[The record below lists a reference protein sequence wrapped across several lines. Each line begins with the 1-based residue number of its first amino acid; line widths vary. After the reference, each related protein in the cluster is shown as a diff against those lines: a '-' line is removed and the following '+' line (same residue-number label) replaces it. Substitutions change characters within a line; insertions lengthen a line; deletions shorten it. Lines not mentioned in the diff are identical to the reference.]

1 MFAALLICCLAFP
14 PEDSEPRSKI
24 EDWLRADARFSM
36 ILENAEQHRLQILL
50 SLVDETSSPPR
61 LERDGFRVDA
71 EYFYPASSIKT
82 CAAVGALLSAAEWN
96 AKGFEISLDTPL
108 TFLPLFD
115 GDEPFATDPSNLE
128 GGTITLRH
136 EIRKLFLVSD
146 NDAFN
151 RMYEFTGHREIHQAL
166 WNAGLGS
173 IRINHRLSRS
183 RSLAENRRTPS
194 IQVGAGKGSFSV
206 QQRDSDLLLA
216 SNDQQGVAVGKG
228 VMSGTKVV
236 DGPMLFDT
244 KNRISLTDLQD
255 MHVMILR
262 PEIDLGKPGLPLTPE
277 ARSFLKDTMSE
288 YAADSKN
295 PKYDDEHAADDY
307 VRFILH
313 GLMRVAPKDE
323 WTIYDKVGLAY
334 GFTIENAYVVH
345 RPSGKSFFLTATI
358 YTNEDGILNDD
369 RYDYDSIAFPF
380 WKDLGEVIARHVLA
394 RPSPTPEKPR

>member
-1 MFAALLICCLAFP
+1 MFAALLICSLAFSP
-14 PEDSEPRSKI
+14 VDPESKSTIEGMLRS
-24 EDWLRADARFSM
+24 DARFSK

-82 CAAVGALLSAAEWN
+82 CAAVSALLSATELK
-96 AKGFEISLDTPL
+96 AKGLEISLDTPL
-108 TFLPLFD
+108 TYLPLFD
-115 GDEPFATDPSNLE
+115 GDETLMSDPSNLE

-166 WNAGLGS
+166 WNAGLKS

-194 IQVGAGKGSFSV
+194 IQVGTGKGSFSV

-216 SNDQQGVAVGKG
+216 NNDQKGVAVGKG
-228 VMSGTKVV
+228 VLSGTKVV

-262 PEIDLGKPGLPLTPE
+262 PEIDLGKPGLPLAPDDR
-277 ARSFLKDTMSE
+277 AFLKDAMSE

-295 PKYDDEHAADDY
+295 PKYDGAHAADDY

-313 GLMRVAPKDE
+313 GLMRVAPKDQ

-345 RPSGKSFFLTATI
+345 RPTGKSFFLTATI
-358 YTNEDGILNDD
+358 YTNQDGILNDD

-394 RPSPTPEKPR
+394 LPSPTPEKSR